1 MILDTIT
8 LPDDLLW
15 INEFEWNPR
24 RANDR
29 AEPDR
34 GFAGSGRATHPRQ
47 ANHSLWQWRGRLGFT
62 ADGQEPVCSL
72 QSG

>member
-15 INEFEWNPR
+15 INEFEWNPVEQTTER
-24 RANDR
+24 SLT
-29 AEPDR
+29 
-34 GFAGSGRATHPRQ
+34 GCFAGSGRAANTWQ
-47 ANHSLWQWRGRLGFT
+47 ANRSLWQWRGRLGIP
-62 ADGQEPVCSL
+62 ADGQEPVRSR